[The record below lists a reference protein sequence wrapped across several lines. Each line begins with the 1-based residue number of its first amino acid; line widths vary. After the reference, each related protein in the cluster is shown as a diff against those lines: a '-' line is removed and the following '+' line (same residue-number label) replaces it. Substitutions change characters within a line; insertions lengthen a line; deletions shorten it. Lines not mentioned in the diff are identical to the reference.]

1 VHTFPRPRAER
12 LSVERD
18 HVEATCPECG
28 GTDIASYR
36 ALSEGGWW
44 TVVKCQ
50 DCLASLERT
59 PAPALGSFVPLG
71 TTVANTPSTTPSTTP
86 TATAGGRA

>member
-1 VHTFPRPRAER
+1 VHTFPRPRSER
-12 LSVERD
+12 LAVLRTPID
-18 HVEATCPECG
+18 TTCPECG
-28 GTDIASYR
+28 SDDVSSYR

-59 PAPALGSFVPLG
+59 PAPALGSYVPLG
-71 TTVANTPSTTPSTTP
+71 TTVG
-86 TATAGGRA
+86 GGR